1 MSSVLKHG
9 GYTARVEFSAE
20 DRVFFGQMDD
30 ITDLISFEGNT
41 VEELEKA
48 FAEAVADY
56 LALCAATGKQ
66 PEKPFKG
73 SFNVR
78 MRPELHRQAALASR
92 ERNMSLNQ
100 LVVEAVQRFL

>member
-1 MSSVLKHG
+1 MKHD

-20 DRVFFGQMDD
+20 DRVFFGKLDD
-30 ITDLISFEGNT
+30 ITDLVSFEGNT
-41 VEELEKA
+41 VEELENA
-48 FAEAVADY
+48 FVEAVVDY
-56 LALCAATGKQ
+56 LALCNATGKH

-78 MRPELHRQAALASR
+78 MQPELHRRAALASR

-100 LVVEAVQRFL
+100 LVVEAVQRFV

>member
-100 LVVEAVQRFL
+100 LVVEAVQRFV

>member
-20 DRVFFGQMDD
+20 DRVFFGQLDD

-41 VEELEKA
+41 VEELENA
-48 FAEAVADY
+48 FVGAVADY
-56 LALCAATGKQ
+56 LALCAEIGKQ
-66 PEKPFKG
+66 PEKSFKG

-78 MRPELHRQAALASR
+78 MRPELHRRAALASR

-100 LVVEAVQRFL
+100 LVVEAVQRFV

>member
-1 MSSVLKHG
+1 MSSVLKHA

-20 DRVFFGQMDD
+20 DRVFFGKLDD
-30 ITDLISFEGNT
+30 ITDLVSFEGNT
-41 VEELEKA
+41 VEELGNA
-48 FAEAVADY
+48 FAEAVAYY
-56 LALCAATGKQ
+56 LALCNATGKH

-78 MRPELHRQAALASR
+78 MQPELHRRAALASR